1 MQKKKALG
9 SKATASVAGDS
20 VAGFPQQLSEGK
32 SIKNK
37 IIDTIN
43 KMDDASIEQL
53 GAKLH
58 LKQQD
63 ELTEANIQALGEEEE
78 KSTVVQAP
86 QGPFHGLEE
95 KSLVSASG
103 VSQQTGKSYI
113 SNYSYIN
120 KLENQL
126 KEEKEQREKLQ
137 SEIEELK
144 KISSELQDAVL
155 S

>member
-1 MQKKKALG
+1 M
-9 SKATASVAGDS
+9 
-20 VAGFPQQLSEGK
+20 
-32 SIKNK
+32 
-37 IIDTIN
+37 
-43 KMDDASIEQL
+43 
-53 GAKLH
+53 
-58 LKQQD
+58 
-63 ELTEANIQALGEEEE
+63 
-78 KSTVVQAP
+78 
-86 QGPFHGLEE
+86 
-95 KSLVSASG
+95 VSASG